1 MRTARLWSA
10 TALLV
15 VSFAAG
21 VARAQSSGLE
31 AGAALFDR
39 QEYVAAQEALLKVDR
54 EKLSEEQRVRL
65 DELLAILPEAIQ
77 GAERAG
83 QTLSEADAA
92 FDAAQWNKAEALYRD
107 VYLNQY
113 ASAKQRDRA
122 GLQRI
127 KVAEKLTAPSSGGSP
142 GAAEVR
148 VQVHSQSTEA
158 RSAAPAATAAQTP
171 APAPTGEASDEA
183 PRRLTPTEQLRMR
196 DELLWQRA
204 VAQAQALSDR
214 VRGAMADNDYVEAK
228 RLLDTAIQGIE
239 AARMYAEPADKY
251 EKARA
256 QLERLQEEL
265 KSAGDAYSQTKAA
278 EEREAIAKRLVE
290 RREQLE
296 RQRKETVEQLFNSAE
311 QLRRERKFGEAAEV
325 LRQILLI
332 DPGNAKARDQLDVA
346 EDYESFTEQADRLRD
361 ARVETRRALTKAEE
375 ALIPWDHDVLYP
387 KNWMELTA
395 RRGQKGILQS
405 NNPQTAE
412 LNRRLEEVLP
422 EVRFDQTPF
431 EQALAFLTD
440 QTGSNVT
447 VDWEDL
453 DTALVER
460 SREKPISLRL
470 SQLPFKTVLN
480 ELLSQAGGQVPLGY
494 SIGDGVLRIAT
505 KEKLGRDKLVLSYD
519 VRDLLGDI
527 PQAPQP
533 KWDKPLMGAD
543 AGGSRGSLFSDVS
556 AANKEPESKSFGG
569 EKMSQLKSIIRATVE
584 PDSWM
589 DNGAGPNGGTMQD
602 LNGQLIVYGTSAA
615 HSQIVN
621 LLGELRKTQAL
632 QISVESR
639 FLDVLSNFLESFGID
654 LDFVFNAGNAG
665 YDRAPGGLIDPFTG
679 AAVLIPREYSR
690 IGELPVTPGF
700 GTQMTQQQISQPYSQ
715 PGLVPARG
723 GVIPQ
728 IEEMTPIGAS
738 QNSLSLVDPTT
749 INTGVPGTWTQRA
762 GLAPALSIAGSFLDN
777 LQVDFL
783 IRATQANSRSSIVQ
797 APRQVMLNGQA
808 VVITIETFR
817 TYISS
822 IQPVVGDNV
831 ALPTPVPA
839 EARSGLQVWVQGVVS
854 EDRRYTTLSISF
866 RQRGEATFE
875 RYELQRGSGN
885 SPSIFLLLPS
895 QSELTYQATV
905 SIPDGG
911 TVLLGGF
918 KQVGEVEVE
927 AGVPILSKIPVLKRA
942 FTNNTTVKDARTLL
956 ILVKAKIIIQQE
968 AEQEAFP
975 TFSGVEG

>member
-1 MRTARLWSA
+1 
-10 TALLV
+10 LV
-15 VSFAAG
+15 VGFAVG
-21 VARAQSSGLE
+21 MARAQSGGLE

-54 EKLSEEQRVRL
+54 EKLSEDQRVRL

-77 GAERAG
+77 GADRAG
-83 QTLSEADAA
+83 QALNDADKA
-92 FDAAQWNKAEALYRD
+92 FDAGEWKKAEALYRD

-113 ASAKQRDRA
+113 ANATQRDRA

-127 KVAEKLTAPSSGGSP
+127 KVAEQLTATNSNGTSE
-142 GAAEVR
+142 AR
-148 VQVHSQSTEA
+148 VQVRSESTVAQST
-158 RSAAPAATAAQTP
+158 APAATPAPPP
-171 APAPTGEASDEA
+171 APAPSGNVSDEA

-214 VRGAMADNDYVEAK
+214 AREAMANNDYVEAK
-228 RLLDTAIQGIE
+228 RLVDTAIQGIE

-251 EKARA
+251 EKARE

-265 KSAGDAYSQTKAA
+265 KTAGDAYSQTKAA

-296 RQRKETVEQLFNSAE
+296 RQRRETVEQLFNSAE

-346 EDYESFTEQADRLRD
+346 EDYESFAEQSDRLRD
-361 ARVETRRALTKAEE
+361 SRVETRRALTKAEE

-387 KNWMELTA
+387 KNWIELTA
-395 RRGQKGILQS
+395 RRGQKGILQGS
-405 NNPQTAE
+405 NPQTAE
-412 LNRRLEEVLP
+412 LNRRLDEVMP

-460 SREKPISLRL
+460 SREKPISMRL
-470 SQLPFKTVLN
+470 SRLPFKTVLN

-494 SIGDGVLRIAT
+494 AIGDGVLRIAT
-505 KEKLGRDKLVLSYD
+505 KEKLGRDKLVFSYD

-533 KWDKPLMGAD
+533 KWDKPLVGAD
-543 AGGSRGSLFSDVS
+543 GGGGGRSSLFSDIS
-556 AANKEPESKSFGG
+556 ATGPETDSRNLGG
-569 EKMSQLKSIIRATVE
+569 EKMTQLKSIIRATVE

-589 DNGAGPNGGTMQD
+589 DTGAGPTGGTMQD
-602 LNGQLIVYGTSAA
+602 LNGQLIVYNTSAA

-690 IGELPVTPGF
+690 IGELPVSPGF
-700 GTQMTQQQISQPYSQ
+700 GTPMVTQSIGQPYSQ

-728 IEEMTPIGAS
+728 IEEMTPIGAQ
-738 QNSLSLVDPTT
+738 QNSLSLVDPSQ
-749 INTGVPGTWTQRA
+749 IATGVPGSWTQRA

-817 TYISS
+817 RYISS
-822 IQPVVGDNV
+822 LEPVVGDNV
-831 ALPTPVPA
+831 GLPRPIPDNA
-839 EARSGLQVWVQGVVS
+839 QSGLQVWVQGVVS
-854 EDRRYTTLSISF
+854 EDRRYTTLSIAF

-885 SPSIFLLLPS
+885 SPSIFLLLPT
-895 QSELTYQATV
+895 QSEVTYTATV

-956 ILVKAKIIIQQE
+956 ILVKTKIIIQQE